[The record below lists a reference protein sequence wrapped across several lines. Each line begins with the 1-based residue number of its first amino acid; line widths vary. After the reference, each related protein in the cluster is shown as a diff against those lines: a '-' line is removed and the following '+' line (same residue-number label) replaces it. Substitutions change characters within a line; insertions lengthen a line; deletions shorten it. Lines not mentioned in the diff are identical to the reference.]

1 MADDQERL
9 ERYLEWQRAKN
20 AQSARRRRLGLA
32 VLAISVGAAAAGL
45 GPWLLGGRLP
55 ERSRRTSEPITMNAP
70 PREMPSSVGS
80 QRPPPAN
87 ARPPAITQPV
97 EPAPQRPVSGA
108 RTSPPRETRAT
119 RPSLP
124 PRPAA
129 SHTPDASA
137 AIAEPPAPPFVTQE
151 PSTPDQAPATAAPE
165 PLTPPF
171 ATQEPSTLDQ
181 APTTSA
187 PEAPTA
193 VRAGETP
200 VGAATG
206 RPTPLRDRV
215 GRWLRGEAEEFR
227 EGVKREIDEFRSGV
241 RKVRRIFRRQD
252 APSSERPVTRSTG

>member
-9 ERYLEWQRAKN
+9 ERYLEWQRARD
-20 AQSARRRRLGLA
+20 AETARRRHLGLA
-32 VLAISVGAAAAGL
+32 VLAIAVGAAAAGL
-45 GPWLLGGRLP
+45 GPWLLGGWLP

-70 PREMPSSVGS
+70 PPEMPSSVGS
-80 QRPPPAN
+80 QRPPPAT
-87 ARPPAITQPV
+87 ARPPAITRPV
-97 EPAPQRPVSGA
+97 EPAPQRPVSRA
-108 RTSPPRETRAT
+108 RTSPPRERRAT
-119 RPSLP
+119 RPSPP

-137 AIAEPPAPPFVTQE
+137 AIAEPPAPPFVMQE
-151 PSTPDQAPATAAPE
+151 PSPPDEAPATAAPE
-165 PLTPPF
+165 P
-171 ATQEPSTLDQ
+171 
-181 APTTSA
+181 
-187 PEAPTA
+187 PTA
-193 VRAGETP
+193 VHAGETP

-252 APSSERPVTRSTG
+252 APSSARPVTRSTG

>member
-9 ERYLEWQRAKN
+9 ERYLEWQRARD
-20 AQSARRRRLGLA
+20 AETARRRHLGLA
-32 VLAISVGAAAAGL
+32 VLAIAVGAAAAGL

-70 PREMPSSVGS
+70 PPEMPSSVGS
-80 QRPPPAN
+80 QRPPPAT
-87 ARPPAITQPV
+87 ARPPAITRPV
-97 EPAPQRPVSGA
+97 EPAPQRPVSRA
-108 RTSPPRETRAT
+108 RTSPPRERRAT
-119 RPSLP
+119 RPSPP

-137 AIAEPPAPPFVTQE
+137 AIAEPPAPPFVMQE
-151 PSTPDQAPATAAPE
+151 PSPPDPAPATAAPE
-165 PLTPPF
+165 PPAPPF
-171 ATQEPSTLDQ
+171 VMQEPSPPDE
-181 APTTSA
+181 APATAA
-187 PEAPTA
+187 PEPPTA
-193 VRAGETP
+193 VHAGETP

-252 APSSERPVTRSTG
+252 APSSARPVTRSTG